1 MSAPAPVPQLHA
13 LTGLRGIAAWLVVF
27 YHARLTLVGWV
38 PAPVI
43 GWAGQGY
50 LAVDLFFMLSGF
62 VLWLNYGARLRAS
75 GLAGAPQF
83 WWRRFARIWPLHG
96 AIMAALVAFAM
107 LLLAT
112 GRDTTNYPL
121 AELPL
126 HLLLVQNWGL
136 TGDLSWNHPAWSISA
151 EVGAYLLF
159 PFAVLAVPWERL
171 PALALVALG
180 GALVLGLHLVFA
192 LAGEPS
198 LGGQIARL
206 GLLRCLFEF
215 AIGMVLAN
223 LWQAWKT
230 HRGTSVACVIVGAAL
245 LAAGVELGA
254 PQTLSVPTVFAVLLL
269 ALALDHGPLARLLAS
284 GPLRWL
290 GDVSYAT
297 YLVHFPLFIVA
308 KMVLVGDDLRLGP
321 SGFAAY
327 LAVLLA
333 LSGALYRWLEKPTQR
348 ALNRAWPIASRQGAH
363 LPG

>member
-1 MSAPAPVPQLHA
+1 MSTAAPVPQLHA
-13 LTGLRGIAAWLVVF
+13 LTGLRGVAAWLVVF

-43 GWAGQGY
+43 GWAGQFY

-62 VLWLNYGARLRAS
+62 VLWLNYGARLRAD

-96 AIMAALVAFAM
+96 AILAALLAFAL

-112 GRDTTNYPL
+112 GRDTANYPL
-121 AELPL
+121 GELPL

-159 PFAVLAVPWERL
+159 PFAALAVPWERL

-180 GALVLGLHLVFA
+180 GLLVLGLDLLFA

-215 AIGMVLAN
+215 VIGMVLAN
-223 LWQAWKT
+223 LWHAWRAR
-230 HRGTSVACVIVGAAL
+230 RGASLACAVIGVAAL
-245 LAAGVELGA
+245 AGGLELGA
-254 PQTLSVPTVFAVLLL
+254 PPTLLVPAVFAALLL
-269 ALALDHGPLARLLAS
+269 ALALNRGPVARLLAS
-284 GPLRWL
+284 APLRWL

-308 KMVLVGDDLRLGP
+308 KLFLVGEDLLLSAG
-321 SGFAAY
+321 GFAAY

-333 LSGALYRWLEKPTQR
+333 LSAALYRWLEKPAQR
-348 ALNRAWPIASRQGAH
+348 ALNRAWPIATRHGAH